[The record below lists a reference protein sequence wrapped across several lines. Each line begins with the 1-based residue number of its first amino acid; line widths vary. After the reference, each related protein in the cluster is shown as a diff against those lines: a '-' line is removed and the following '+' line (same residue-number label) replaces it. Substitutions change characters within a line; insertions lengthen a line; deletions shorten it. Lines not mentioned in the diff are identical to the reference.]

1 MILAFDPEGELPTE
15 RLGPVDQLTVATGI
29 RSERPA
35 VQDRAE
41 LVDRDRDRD
50 GDVDVF
56 VSVDARQGE

>member
-29 RSERPA
+29 RSERPT
-35 VQDRAE
+35 VRDRAE
-41 LVDRDRDRD
+41 LVDRDRD

-56 VSVDARQGE
+56 VRVDARQGE

>member
-1 MILAFDPEGELPTE
+1 MILAFEPEGELPTE

-41 LVDRDRDRD
+41 LVDRD